1 MMARIIKYL
10 KHEGHKVTK
19 RSKGFITHRDALW
32 GIGSYDR
39 ANPSRQIV
47 GTSDLVLDHN
57 GLSVHTK
64 RCIELSVGLT
74 VQMVLEQ
81 TVRLFTLKGALN
93 RSCVEVLDH
102 QRWSSMVTRKV
113 PKRKKECRTSLTIG
127 VRQYATWVCSN
138 GRKQLVLKLYSL
150 SVIVL

>member
-1 MMARIIKYL
+1 M
-10 KHEGHKVTK
+10 
-19 RSKGFITHRDALW
+19 
-32 GIGSYDR
+32 
-39 ANPSRQIV
+39 
-47 GTSDLVLDHN
+47 LDHN

-113 PKRKKECRTSLTIG
+113 PKRKKGVSNKSDDRRQTICHMG
-127 VRQYATWVCSN
+127 
-138 GRKQLVLKLYSL
+138 LL
-150 SVIVL
+150 